1 MSFLF
6 RHEHVKEHDARV
18 IVRQVVQ
25 GLDFLHAQGIVHR
38 DLKPENVLL
47 AYSPRIAYHRVML
60 ADFGASAVPGRNR
73 MTTSV
78 GTKDYQAPYVPAHWL
93 ILLQY
98 RQTLTLL

>member
-6 RHEHVKEHDARV
+6 RHEQVKEHDARV
-18 IVRQVVQ
+18 IVRQLVA
-25 GLDFLHAQGIVHR
+25 GLEFLHAHGIVHR

-78 GTKDYQAPYVPAHWL
+78 GTKSYQAPYVSVSDI
-93 ILLQY
+93 ILS
-98 RQTLTLL
+98 